1 MYQDDR
7 RGWMGAG
14 TLNTDAEGHEPTRDF
29 DRLREDIA
37 GAHDG
42 LSKRLKLIADFA
54 LRDPSSVALRTAATL
69 AEDIGVAPSAIIRFA
84 QHFGYSGFSEMQA
97 VFRAQLQASSIP
109 YQDRIRDLE
118 KSGAARD
125 TAEMTDRFVEAGIAS
140 LRELQHAA
148 PADRIESAARLM
160 AEARIVHVLA
170 HKRTFTAATY
180 LAYNLARLEVP
191 AHLLDGIGGTLDQQ
205 MAMVAPGDTVVAF
218 SFNPSAEETVRAFD
232 RAREIGA
239 RTVAITDL
247 ARAPF
252 IHADSWFQ
260 ISEASVDGFRSLN
273 ATISLALIL
282 AIRAGTLCAELRS
295 DNED

>member
-1 MYQDDR
+1 MNTKTH
-7 RGWMGAG
+7 G
-14 TLNTDAEGHEPTRDF
+14 TGPARDF
-29 DRLREDIA
+29 DALRDAIA
-37 GAHDG
+37 GAYDD
-42 LSKRLKLIADFA
+42 LSKRLKLIADFT

-69 AEDIGVAPSAIIRFA
+69 AEEIGVAPSAIIRFA

-97 VFRAQLQASSIP
+97 VFRAQLQASSTP
-109 YQDRIRDLE
+109 YRDRIRDLE

-140 LRELQHAA
+140 LRELQTAA
-148 PADRIESAARLM
+148 PADRVESAARLL
-160 AEARIVHVLA
+160 ADARIVHVLA

-180 LAYNLARLEVP
+180 LAYNLSRLEVP
-191 AHLLDGIGGTLDQQ
+191 ANLLDGTGGTLEQQ
-205 MAMVAPGDTVVAF
+205 MVMVSPEDTVVAI
-218 SFNPSAEETVRAFD
+218 SFNPSAEETVQAFD

-239 RTVAITDL
+239 RTIAITDL

-260 ISEASVDGFRSLN
+260 LSEASVDGFRSLN

-282 AIRAGTLCAELRS
+282 AIRAGTLCAEQRS

>member
-1 MYQDDR
+1 MNTNTH
-7 RGWMGAG
+7 G
-14 TLNTDAEGHEPTRDF
+14 TGPARDF
-29 DRLREDIA
+29 DTLRDAIA
-37 GAHDG
+37 GAYDD
-42 LSKRLKLIADFA
+42 LSKRLKLIADFT

-69 AEDIGVAPSAIIRFA
+69 AEEIGVAPSAIIRFA

-97 VFRAQLQASSIP
+97 VFRAQLQASSTP
-109 YQDRIRDLE
+109 YRDRIRDLE

-140 LRELQHAA
+140 LRELQTAA
-148 PADRIESAARLM
+148 PADRVESAARLL
-160 AEARIVHVLA
+160 ADARIVHVLA

-180 LAYNLARLEVP
+180 LAYNLSRLEVP
-191 AHLLDGIGGTLDQQ
+191 ANLLDGTGGTLEQQ
-205 MAMVAPGDTVVAF
+205 MVMVSPEDIVVAI
-218 SFNPSAEETVRAFD
+218 SFNPSAEETVQAFD

-239 RTVAITDL
+239 RTIAITDL

-260 ISEASVDGFRSLN
+260 LSEASVDGFRSLN

-282 AIRAGTLCAELRS
+282 AIRAGTLCAEQRS
-295 DNED
+295 DNKD